1 MHLMENLITSQ
12 QNLKLEQI
20 LNDQK
25 VSIRNQKQ
33 IVRRFSCFNE
43 WIDNIFN
50 HVQNSKL

>member
-1 MHLMENLITSQ
+1 MENLITSQ
-12 QNLKLEQI
+12 QNSKLEQI

-25 VSIRNQKQ
+25 VSIRNYKKT
-33 IVRRFSCFNE
+33 VRRFDCFND

>member
-1 MHLMENLITSQ
+1 MENLITSQ
-12 QNLKLEQI
+12 QNSKLEQI

-33 IVRRFSCFNE
+33 IVRKFTSFND